1 MFLECAR
8 AEGSDAEDCLLLHLM
23 ELRVK
28 PKDMLEYLPDRTLSS
43 ISQRARKWKKID
55 KGVIEEKLRMWRA
68 DSSGVSMKSATLITT
83 KA

>member
-1 MFLECAR
+1 
-8 AEGSDAEDCLLLHLM
+8 
-23 ELRVK
+23 
-28 PKDMLEYLPDRTLSS
+28 MLEYLPDRTLSS